1 MIIRTDYKAVIE
13 EIYEEIKQES
23 EKGRLANYIP
33 ELANA
38 SLDKFGMCVHTV
50 DNKKYVVGDCSEY
63 FTIQSIS
70 KVFSLTLAM
79 LLEGDDLW
87 KRVGRE
93 PSGNAFNS
101 LVQLEYEN
109 GIPRNPFINAGALV
123 VTDVLVTN
131 LIHPKPEILDF
142 LQKLTNCPSIS
153 FNNKVAASEASVGYR
168 NKAMAYFMKSFGNIR
183 NDVETVLD
191 NYFYHCAISMNCE
204 ELAAAGLFLANGGV
218 SPLTGEIV
226 TNKRQAKYI
235 NSLLL
240 TCGTYDAVGS
250 FAYRVGLPAKS
261 GVGGGILAIM
271 PEQFSAS
278 VWSPGL
284 DKAGNPLLATLALD
298 KFTTKTGISIF

>member
-1 MIIRTDYKAVIE
+1 MIIRTDFQAVIE
-13 EIYEEIKQES
+13 EIYAEIKEETIRGQV
-23 EKGRLANYIP
+23 ANYIP
-33 ELANA
+33 ELAKA
-38 SLDKFGMCVHTV
+38 SLDKFGITICTI
-50 DNKKYVVGDCSEY
+50 NGEKYSVGDVEEK

-79 LLEGDDLW
+79 ILEEDTLW
-87 KRVGRE
+87 ERVGRE

-123 VTDVLVTN
+123 ITDLLVSN
-131 LIHPKPEILDF
+131 LISPKPELLYF
-142 LQKLTNCPSIS
+142 LRNLTGNKNIF
-153 FNNKVAASEASVGYR
+153 FNEDVAISEANTGYR
-168 NKAMAYFMKSFGNIR
+168 NKAMAYFMKSFGNIK
-183 NDVETVLD
+183 NNVETVLD
-191 NYFYHCAISMNCE
+191 SYFYHCSVAMNCN
-204 ELAAAGLFLANGGV
+204 ELAQAGLFLANKGV

-226 TNKRQAKYI
+226 TTKRQAKYI

-271 PEQFSAS
+271 PEHFSAC

-284 DKAGNPLLATLALD
+284 DKAGNPLLGTLALD
-298 KFTTKTGISIF
+298 KFTTKTGLSIF